1 MGAGEVC
8 KNEEEEALVQ
18 RPQCQNQ
25 QWTGY
30 GRREE
35 RNEKWQGLE
44 PEWLSIY
51 SQSPTGRGGGSPGV
65 GGHDPT
71 AHQSSSCKAGSPST
85 PNCPEP
91 IASFI
96 IHIETSVAR
105 GCSRLCRDA
114 LLKKM
119 NYLYQGRQKRKH
131 KQRITFQEVS
141 DTLETDTTQ

>member
-1 MGAGEVC
+1 MAEHLLTESNR
-8 KNEEEEALVQ
+8 K
-18 RPQCQNQ
+18 
-25 QWTGY
+25 
-30 GRREE
+30 
-35 RNEKWQGLE
+35 
-44 PEWLSIY
+44 
-51 SQSPTGRGGGSPGV
+51 GGGSPGV
-65 GGHDPT
+65 GSHDPT